1 MAVGFFNKLKT
12 AVKKVIPKVVQA
24 APKVL
29 KTAGSLISYVN
40 PTVGAGISTLGNLA
54 GVVADPLSR
63 ALNKGLNGTENF
75 KSWNVDE
82 PLNNVS
88 KYGGQLITTIQNA
101 KKKKQNPVGAPN
113 PSTVKHYK
121 QYGGG
126 GGTLN
131 NMTKY
136 GAPAGKTLYEQF
148 GDKLESWP
156 SYH

>member
-82 PLNNVS
+82 PLNNV
-88 KYGGQLITTIQNA
+88 A